1 MLRHKLVPVRK
12 RTGTLSRDSNFSN
25 GIRSSIYEAIARA
38 AREARLGDDG
48 IVHPRS
54 WLIASSSVD
63 WFLLERSLR
72 NRFANLDWI
81 TTGELSEWL
90 GDKSRQPPIL
100 LDVPTSAEWNISHSP
115 GAQLVDPKA
124 SAGLDCAHDFKTCA
138 DRNLLRSRLS
148 LRWTSNFRATL
159 DTALVSASAVYD
171 QATNT
176 MIVFGGIDAIGLA
189 FGDTNAV
196 LLYA

>member
-1 MLRHKLVPVRK
+1 MEHQ
-12 RTGTLSRDSNFSN
+12 SFS
-25 GIRSSIYEAIARA
+25 GCATRRSQ
-38 AREARLGDDG
+38 GVG
-48 IVHPRS
+48 
-54 WLIASSSVD
+54 
-63 WFLLERSLR
+63 
-72 NRFANLDWI
+72 
-81 TTGELSEWL
+81 
-90 GDKSRQPPIL
+90 
-100 LDVPTSAEWNISHSP
+100 
-115 GAQLVDPKA
+115 
-124 SAGLDCAHDFKTCA
+124 GLDCAHDFKTCA

-196 LLYA
+196 LLYAPATGDGLWSTLIANGTAGFSGGA